1 MVRRNNDPAFAERD
15 QLEAFLEENIPGGIK
30 RMDAQRR
37 ATQRIYG
44 DQTVAVDIGG
54 KEPHVVFA
62 NSKDANLND
71 VARGVLQSAGINNPD
86 DKQVAG
92 MVKQLVAAG
101 GAAGLGDDKAA
112 LMDQLRRQHTAGF
125 DHQNARNNGMID
137 LLLSARKDGPFR
149 QKLAATI
156 GLDGPDLDGMLQS
169 VADGLG
175 SADEKVRAGAESQVA
190 QIQKVLGSVI
200 KPEVNDWAS
209 QPVGAFKDLPVM
221 QSVTNGQM
229 AMAAATGAGAASVI
243 LANQLMAKGQQQN
256 DPVAYAAAMQ
266 SMNAY

>member
-1 MVRRNNDPAFAERD
+1 MAGPRIDPARK
-15 QLEAFLEENIPGGIK
+15 QLEGFLKQNFPGGVD
-30 RMDAQRR
+30 RLDQQRR
-37 ATQRIYG
+37 LTQSIYG
-44 DQTVAVDIGG
+44 DQTVAVNLGG
-54 KEPHVVFA
+54 KEPHVVVA
-62 NSKDANLND
+62 RSDDADLSA
-71 VARGVLQSAGINNPD
+71 VARGVLKGAGINKPD
-86 DKQVAG
+86 DAQVAG
-92 MVKQLVAAG
+92 MVKQLVEAG
-101 GAAGLGDDKAA
+101 GAAGFGDDKAA
-112 LMDQLRRQHTAGF
+112 LMNQLRGQQAVATGHAM
-125 DHQNARNNGMID
+125 ARLNGMID
-137 LLLSARKDGPFR
+137 VLRKAQTDGPFR
-149 QKLAATI
+149 QKLAATV

-243 LANQLMAKGQQQN
+243 LANQLMAKGQQQS